1 MAVSRQS
8 GASIMSWTEQVFN
21 YCERGL
27 EPSFWAEPVNAVSN
41 GAFLVAAALAA
52 ISLRQD
58 ASEGRSVSGGEQA
71 VLWLLVALVAVIGI
85 GSFLFHT
92 FATRW
97 ALIADVAP
105 ITVFMIAYLA
115 YALRMLL
122 QLGWLAI
129 AAALVAFLYAGSIAS
144 NLTCQGPPDA
154 GGAPSVVPCFNGS
167 LGYAPALA
175 TLFLIGGIL
184 VRRGSPSGRRLLM
197 TGGVFAL
204 SVLMR
209 TIDRDV
215 CDVTHAIGQPRGT
228 HAFWHL
234 LNGVM
239 LYLLLSVAIDRHRQ
253 SR

>member
-8 GASIMSWTEQVFN
+8 GPRIMGWTEQVFN

-27 EPSFWAEPVNAVSN
+27 DPSFWAEPINAVSN

-52 ISLRQD
+52 ISLHRD
-58 ASEGRSVSGGEQA
+58 APEGRSASGGERV
-71 VLWLLVALVAVIGI
+71 VLWLLIALVAVIGV

-105 ITVFMIAYLA
+105 ITVFMIAYVA

-122 QLGWLAI
+122 QLGWFAI
-129 AAALVAFLYAGSIAS
+129 AAALVAFLYAGSAMS
-144 NLTCQGPPDA
+144 SLTCQGPPDA
-154 GGAPSVVPCFNGS
+154 AGATSLAPCFNGS

-184 VRRGSPSGRRLLM
+184 VRRGSPSGRKLLVA
-197 TGGVFAL
+197 GGIFAL
-204 SVLMR
+204 SVLLR

-215 CDVTHAIGQPRGT
+215 CNVTHAIGQPRGT

-234 LNGVM
+234 LNAVT
-239 LYLLLSVAIDRHRQ
+239 LYLLLSAAIDRRRQ
-253 SR
+253 SD